1 MPIQVAMPDGTTAV
15 FPDDTKP
22 EVIEKVKRQKAAAMR
37 RLSEP
42 AQEAP
47 GKLQT
52 AIRAFGQGV
61 TYGGADEAVAAA
73 EAAMGRMPYAKSM
86 EEQRRE
92 QEAMRRANPL
102 TYAGAELAGSLL
114 SPYPFGKAG
123 AVTSTGAR
131 LLREAGIS
139 GGIGAAQ
146 GALEAAPG
154 SRLAGAATGGATAAV
169 VGPAFAGTMDFLR
182 GGRQLFSRAFSP
194 DEPRIASQQVLNAM
208 REAGTTGPELRQQ
221 ILTGRAD
228 ETVPFGMRLGMP
240 GQLAGERAAI
250 GGGTAADISREASEN
265 ILSESGSRVMNI
277 VNEMT
282 GGDRR
287 FSQDIID
294 ALKKARDKNASELY
308 GEARAV
314 GIVPDDSIVEIIAKD
329 PLLRSLYKK
338 AQVNAQ
344 RQENMKLPDLFDK
357 KGALIQN
364 AYPSVAALDY
374 LLRALGK
381 KKDNAFKANDVNASG
396 IKALF
401 DNLESRVKSAVPE
414 YAAARAKFADD
425 SELIKLSKIGEQF
438 VDMSE
443 SARKV
448 STRGLDPSK
457 LEVVRSTARSMFY
470 DRLARADDASLARM
484 LTSTKQNRDL
494 LEFLAVSPEQA
505 AQAALRLRQERR
517 LREFAGAINPNIG
530 SRTART
536 MAAAGDGVDQLAGAE
551 RATQF
556 LSGNAA
562 SRFMTLL
569 NIAGGRLRGLTPGAR
584 EDMARMLTTLDPQQQ
599 LQVLG
604 RLDIEDQRL
613 MKEAVAR
620 ANQRLRSVQTGARI
634 PGLLTTEEQAQ

>member
-1 MPIQVAMPDGTTAV
+1 MPIQVSMPDGTTAV

-22 EVIEKVKRQKAAAMR
+22 EVIEKVRRQKAAEMR
-37 RLSEP
+37 RIGLEP
-42 AQEAP
+42 EAP
-47 GKLQT
+47 GMLQT

-61 TYGGADEAVAAA
+61 SYGGSDEAVAAA
-73 EAAMGRMPYAKSM
+73 EQALGRMPYSQSL

-92 QEAMRRANPL
+92 QDAMRRANPL
-102 TYAGAELAGSLL
+102 TYAGAELAGALV

-123 AVTSTGAR
+123 AVTSAGAR

-139 GGIGAAQ
+139 GGIGAVQ
-146 GALEAAPG
+146 GALEAAPED
-154 SRLAGAATGGATAAV
+154 RLAGAARGGATAAI
-169 VGPAFAGTMDFLR
+169 VGPAFAGAMDYAR
-182 GGRQLFSRAFSP
+182 GAGQVLGRAFKP
-194 DEPRIASQQVLNAM
+194 NEPRIASQQVLNAM
-208 REAGTTGPELRQQ
+208 REAGVTGPELRQQ
-221 ILTGRAD
+221 ILTGRPD

-240 GQLAGERAAI
+240 GQIAGERAAI
-250 GGGTAADISREASEN
+250 GGGAAAEVSRNVSEN
-265 ILSESGSRVMNI
+265 ILSESGSRVMSI
-277 VNEMT
+277 VGEMT
-282 GGDRR
+282 GNNRQ

-314 GIVPDDSIVEIIAKD
+314 GIVPDDAIVEIIAKD

-344 RQENMKLPDLFDK
+344 RQENLKLPDLFSK
-357 KGALIQN
+357 NGSLIQN
-364 AYPSVAALDY
+364 AYPSVASLDY
-374 LLRALGK
+374 LLRALAK

-401 DNLESRVKSAVPE
+401 DNLESRVKEAVPE

-425 SELIKLSKIGEQF
+425 SELIKLSKLGEQF
-438 VDMSE
+438 MDMSE

-448 STRGLDPSK
+448 AIRGIDPSK
-457 LEVVRSTARSMFY
+457 LEVVRATARDVLY
-470 DRLARADDASLARM
+470 NRLAKADDAGLARM
-484 LTSTKQNRDL
+484 LTSSKQNRDL

-517 LREFAGAINPNIG
+517 LRDFAGAINPNIG
-530 SRTART
+530 SRTARA
-536 MAAAGDGVDQLAGAE
+536 MAAAGEGVDQLASAE

-556 LSGNAA
+556 LGGNAA

-584 EDMARMLTTLDPQQQ
+584 EDMAKMLTTLDPQQQ
-599 LQVLG
+599 LQVIG
-604 RLDIEDQRL
+604 RLDLEDQRL
-613 MKEAVAR
+613 MREAINR
-620 ANQRLRSVQTGARI
+620 ANKRLRSVQTGARI